1 MSTQQWSKI
10 SMPSWICHPGVGRAW
25 KHNGFTA
32 TWLKGLVVAQLKFG
46 SFHLLLDMPLLQ
58 VHIAGMASDGERVS
72 LDTRTAGFK
81 PYVPA

>member
-32 TWLKGLVVAQLKFG
+32 TWLKGLVVAQL
-46 SFHLLLDMPLLQ
+46 
-58 VHIAGMASDGERVS
+58 
-72 LDTRTAGFK
+72 
-81 PYVPA
+81 